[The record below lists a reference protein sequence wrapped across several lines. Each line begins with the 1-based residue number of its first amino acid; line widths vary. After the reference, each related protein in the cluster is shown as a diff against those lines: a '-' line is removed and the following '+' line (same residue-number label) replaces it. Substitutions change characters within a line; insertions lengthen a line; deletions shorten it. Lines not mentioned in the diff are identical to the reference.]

1 MTEFDRYR
9 LDVKTMYLEQNR
21 FESKKG
27 RLFGKKYEAVRESQI
42 EVRNYLSLEVSFSS
56 SSSEL
61 DESVAFKSVGRL
73 RSPGRFGFGENS

>member
-1 MTEFDRYR
+1 
-9 LDVKTMYLEQNR
+9 MYLEQNK

-56 SSSEL
+56 SSEL
-61 DESVAFKSVGRL
+61 DESVASKSVGRL

>member
-1 MTEFDRYR
+1 
-9 LDVKTMYLEQNR
+9 MYLEQNK

-27 RLFGKKYEAVRESQI
+27 RLFGKKYEAVRESQV
-42 EVRNYLSLEVSFSS
+42 EVRNYLSLEVS

-61 DESVAFKSVGRL
+61 DESVASKSVGRL

>member
-1 MTEFDRYR
+1 
-9 LDVKTMYLEQNR
+9 MYLEQNK

-42 EVRNYLSLEVSFSS
+42 EVRNYLSLEVS

-61 DESVAFKSVGRL
+61 DESVTSKSVGRL

>member
-27 RLFGKKYEAVRESQI
+27 RLFGKKYEAVW
-42 EVRNYLSLEVSFSS
+42 F
-56 SSSEL
+56 EL
-61 DESVAFKSVGRL
+61 RAKI
-73 RSPGRFGFGENS
+73 

>member
-1 MTEFDRYR
+1 
-9 LDVKTMYLEQNR
+9 MYLEQNK

-27 RLFGKKYEAVRESQI
+27 RLFGKKNMKQFGRGEPVV
-42 EVRNYLSLEVSFSS
+42 EVRNYLSLEVSLSSSS

-61 DESVAFKSVGRL
+61 DESVASKSVGRL